1 MQETLPNSISSFEKK
16 HPAVWKAFAKL
27 GEVCHETGPLDEK
40 TRRLVKLAMAVAF
53 RHEGAVHSATRNAL
67 KSGVKREE
75 IEHVAILSVTT
86 IGWPSA
92 YAALSWIEDEFSK
105 KQKKR

>member
-1 MQETLPNSISSFEKK
+1 
-16 HPAVWKAFAKL
+16 
-27 GEVCHETGPLDEK
+27 
-40 TRRLVKLAMAVAF
+40 
-53 RHEGAVHSATRNAL
+53 L